1 VLSLKWVARVE
12 LTSCLYLYLIC
23 QTLSQQTA
31 PMSYATYSPFYLNII
46 IKSRIYFARPSVFD
60 SVITSVFQIIFH
72 AKIHA
77 NDIFLFFKNYFWY
90 QHIKTIQNIQI
101 ILNFNKKKLK
111 FLKTRFKPR
120 FQTLLQSVKTKKLS
134 KGTSCKS
141 ISSSTMYLALALALA
156 LARHNNSLD
165 RGWYTEVY
173 IYILK

>member
-31 PMSYATYSPFYLNII
+31 PMSYATYCPFYLNII
-46 IKSRIYFARPSVFD
+46 IKSRIFFAR
-60 SVITSVFQIIFH
+60 
-72 AKIHA
+72 
-77 NDIFLFFKNYFWY
+77 L
-90 QHIKTIQNIQI
+90 
-101 ILNFNKKKLK
+101 
-111 FLKTRFKPR
+111 R
-120 FQTLLQSVKTKKLS
+120 QSVKTQKLS

-141 ISSSTMYLALALALA
+141 NSSSTMYLALALA

-173 IYILK
+173 IYIYIYILKYWPIIWLAPKVTKQFEANYLGVDIGTPVPMVKHYFMKWQKNL